1 MDDLHTSV
9 HPRFTA
15 YAGRHLGKLLL
26 LLGVSVV
33 LYKLSAT
40 PYLQGRLTDQV
51 GGNLTP
57 GDVVQLAH
65 RGLRILAAIALA
77 VLAIGV
83 ARVKTMR
90 ITVDR
95 GRLQIRKGIFARRV
109 SNIELWR
116 VRNIELD
123 RTLANRLTGD
133 GAIVVE
139 LTGTATTSGRRRARR
154 RNHNPQ
160 QGEIIHLVGLTYG
173 QRLDDAYQQL
183 LNLVF
188 LLRGNPVVKGIIQ

>member
-26 LLGVSVV
+26 LLGVSAV

-40 PYLQGRLTDQV
+40 PDLQDRLTEHV
-51 GGNLTP
+51 GGNVTP
-57 GDVVQLAH
+57 ADVAELAH
-65 RGLRILAAIALA
+65 RGLTILAAIAIA
-77 VLAIGV
+77 VTAIGV

-90 ITVDR
+90 ITIAR
-95 GRLQIRKGIFARRV
+95 GRLQIRKGILARRV

-116 VRNIELD
+116 VRNVELD

-133 GAIVVE
+133 GGIVVE
-139 LTGTATTSGRRRARR
+139 LTGTATANGRRRARR
-154 RNHNPQ
+154 RNPQ
-160 QGEIIHLVGLTYG
+160 QGEIITLVGLTHG